1 MKKLRRR
8 DAADPRAVL
17 CRKEMI
23 SMLYYVTLVLMFWA
37 LIYTSAR
44 FLQYFRIVK
53 NYKEETTAAVEEVRN
68 HEASGPKEPPA
79 LDILLSYE
87 IGGEEKSSEI
97 IVPQDQAAK
106 YQVGNKVAIRYY
118 MEENGTVHVATAG
131 DAPKKIMYA
140 YLAAIVLEI
149 VIYAVIWRIL
159 M

>member
-1 MKKLRRR
+1 
-8 DAADPRAVL
+8 
-17 CRKEMI
+17 
-23 SMLYYVTLVLMFWA
+23 MLK
-37 LIYTSAR
+37 I
-44 FLQYFRIVK
+44 I
-53 NYKEETTAAVEEVRN
+53 TTAAVEEVRN

-106 YQVGNKVAIRYY
+106 YQVGNKVEIRYY

>member
-23 SMLYYVTLVLMFWA
+23 SMLYYVTLLLMFWA

-68 HEASGPKEPPA
+68 HEASGPKELPA

-97 IVPQDQAAK
+97 IVPREQAEK
-106 YQVGNKVAIRYY
+106 YQVGN
-118 MEENGTVHVATAG
+118 ENGTVHVATAG